1 MRTIEFKVTV
11 TVNDS
16 DLPLSQR
23 EMDAL
28 IDHIT
33 PHSVIQ
39 HGPDEDDHF
48 FLETISVEQLTPP
61 KK

>member
-11 TVNDS
+11 TVDDS
-16 DLPLSQR
+16 DVPLSQT

-39 HGPDEDDHF
+39 HGPDEEDHF
-48 FLETISVEQLTPP
+48 FLETISVEQITP